1 MYLEIALLVILIL
14 PLPIMAGV
22 IKDGGRPFK
31 TVAYGAVAAAAGVL
45 AIFVAAY
52 FAGHNISEYLDKAI
66 ANAVDI
72 VQQSPQAMDTLGLG
86 DISAKE
92 AEQTLTQMYSSVISF
107 MPSAFLILAA
117 AVSYIEYNILVR
129 IKFRGK
135 DQIKPFAYMR
145 DFSLRPNDVIGWFL
159 IYLVSYLLKAMDIGA
174 AASLVLNINA
184 LVQAIVSLQGISL
197 IFVFFYVRRINR
209 IVPFI
214 ASAILWMMPLG
225 RTVLFVLG
233 VMDLLMNMRGR
244 MNKETEKRS

>member
-66 ANAVDI
+66 ANAVDM

-86 DISAKE
+86 DLSAKE

-117 AVSYIEYNILVR
+117 AQQYTCAELLLPA
-129 IKFRGK
+129 
-135 DQIKPFAYMR
+135 PF
-145 DFSLRPNDVIGWFL
+145 
-159 IYLVSYLLKAMDIGA
+159 
-174 AASLVLNINA
+174 
-184 LVQAIVSLQGISL
+184 
-197 IFVFFYVRRINR
+197 INR
-209 IVPFI
+209 GSLNRLAVPQSNFFPVCSI
-214 ASAILWMMPLG
+214 FSCI
-225 RTVLFVLG
+225 
-233 VMDLLMNMRGR
+233 
-244 MNKETEKRS
+244 

>member
-1 MYLEIALLVILIL
+1 
-14 PLPIMAGV
+14 
-22 IKDGGRPFK
+22 
-31 TVAYGAVAAAAGVL
+31 
-45 AIFVAAY
+45 
-52 FAGHNISEYLDKAI
+52 
-66 ANAVDI
+66 
-72 VQQSPQAMDTLGLG
+72 
-86 DISAKE
+86 
-92 AEQTLTQMYSSVISF
+92 
-107 MPSAFLILAA
+107 
-117 AVSYIEYNILVR
+117 
-129 IKFRGK
+129 
-135 DQIKPFAYMR
+135 MR